1 MRAFVGFIFFAV
13 AFSACFQSKSP
24 LSDRDALM
32 RLLEGNRRFMEG
44 HPVHPDQTLE
54 RIRELKKGQHPFA
67 VVVSCS
73 DSRVPP
79 ELIFDQGLGD
89 IFSVRTAGNV
99 IGDYELGS
107 IEYAV
112 EHLGCQLVV
121 VLGHEQCGAVS
132 AFLQH
137 DSGSHHD
144 HIESI
149 LHYLESEPE
158 ERALPDSLKHNLDA
172 AIRAN
177 ILHGVHL
184 LRTSEPVLRP
194 LVEAKKLTIIGALYQ
209 IETGKVV
216 ILDSSNHLVWHDS
229 IR

>member
-1 MRAFVGFIFFAV
+1 MFISVIVLAV
-13 AFSACFQSKSP
+13 AFSACSPSKP
-24 LSDRDALM
+24 KINDKDALT

-67 VVVSCS
+67 VIVSCS

-79 ELIFDQGLGD
+79 EVIFDQGLGD

-112 EHLGCQLVV
+112 EHLGCQLII

-137 DSGSHHD
+137 ESDAHHD
-144 HIESI
+144 HIQSI

-158 ERALPDSLKHNLDA
+158 ENALPDSLKHSLYA
-172 AIRAN
+172 AIQAN
-177 ILHGVHL
+177 ILHGVRL

-194 LVEAKKLTIIGALYQ
+194 LAEAKKLTITGALYQ

-216 ILDSSNHLVWHDS
+216 ILDSLNDLASHDS
-229 IR
+229 IRQ

>member
-1 MRAFVGFIFFAV
+1 MRMFISVIVLAV
-13 AFSACFQSKSP
+13 AVSACSPSKP
-24 LSDRDALM
+24 TLNDKDALT

-44 HPVHPDQTLE
+44 QPAHPDQTLE

-112 EHLGCQLVV
+112 EHLGCQLVI

-137 DSGSHHD
+137 ESDSHD
-144 HIESI
+144 HIQSI

-158 ERALPDSLKHNLDA
+158 EKALPDSLKHSLYA
-172 AIRAN
+172 AIQAN

-216 ILDSSNHLVWHDS
+216 ILDSLNHLASHDS
-229 IR
+229 IRQ

>member
-1 MRAFVGFIFFAV
+1 MRACVSFIFFAV

-24 LSDRDALM
+24 LSDRDALT

-112 EHLGCQLVV
+112 EHLGCQLIV